1 VRASVVS
8 VQVRPAAA
16 ALVARRVCRVDVRL
30 HHRVHVVPTYRPYTA
45 RAARATNRLITRYNE
60 RRLLTLDKPSGGS
73 TLHGAGEG
81 GTAQAIPN
89 RC

>member
-1 VRASVVS
+1 MRASVVS

-16 ALVARRVCRVDVRL
+16 ALVARRVRRVDVRL
-30 HHRVHVVPTYRPYTA
+30 HHRVHVVPTYRHTA

-73 TLHGAGEG
+73 TLHGAREG
-81 GTAQAIPN
+81 GTAQATPN